1 MYIENQ
7 ASKNKVTY
15 ISNKVP
21 DDYFN
26 TTQLESLLDEFEQK
40 RGKEEVISFLKGKLK
55 ELK

>member
-26 TTQLESLLDEFEQK
+26 TTQLDYLIDEFEQK
-40 RGKEEVISFLKGKLK
+40 RGKEEVIKFLKEKLK